1 MRQETCYYNLK
12 KKFQRRRRRKKKK
25 TRCTAIAV
33 STCRVRGGQREVPGG
48 TFFFF
53 FFYFFDNWSRINP
66 HCFSLP
72 LFFYL
77 ASSTLQ
83 GFSKCI
89 SNNWVKSLADSQHS
103 RFVPGE
109 RSALKKQTK
118 TIFACLV
125 CFCARVFVQSHGN
138 LIHFGLICRRFFHT
152 KNKTCMSVNVCVLKV
167 FPWICVLERNS
178 FCVSIFFGL
187 PLDV

>member
-1 MRQETCYYNLK
+1 
-12 KKFQRRRRRKKKK
+12 
-25 TRCTAIAV
+25 
-33 STCRVRGGQREVPGG
+33 
-48 TFFFF
+48 
-53 FFYFFDNWSRINP
+53 
-66 HCFSLP
+66 
-72 LFFYL
+72 
-77 ASSTLQ
+77 
-83 GFSKCI
+83 
-89 SNNWVKSLADSQHS
+89 S

-178 FCVSIFFGL
+178 FCVSIFFGGCNWMFRRNRSFRNENADYCSGQTASIFTSVSCNASNGSY
-187 PLDV
+187 PARMSN